1 MRLDNEFGLITE
13 RGWIIIAL
21 CVVLALGILAW
32 GVITAILK
40 LWMYLVTL

>member
-13 RGWIIIAL
+13 RGWLIIAF
-21 CVVLALGILAW
+21 CAVLAFGILAW
-32 GVITAILK
+32 GVITVILK